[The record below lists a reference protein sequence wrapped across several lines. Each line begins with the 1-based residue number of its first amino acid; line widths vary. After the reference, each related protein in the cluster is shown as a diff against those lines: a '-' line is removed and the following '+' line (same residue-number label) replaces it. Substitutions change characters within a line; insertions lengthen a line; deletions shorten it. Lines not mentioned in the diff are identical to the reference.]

1 MCALFLYL
9 DLRKFVRVA
18 IASFSN
24 KTITTDSPF
33 YFFFFWISSS
43 ISSPQ
48 VKSIFWQYLRFNI
61 ESFFNI
67 DNRWGFVMKMNWL
80 WKSHSHLILLICFSV
95 NKFLSS
101 LRMLLMISY
110 KLLAVWDLPWCL
122 QWFSYLNFGGKV
134 VITWKWFYAVTIIS
148 HNAPMAILSSLVSMV
163 AFLFYWTQNDTL
175 VGKFIL

>member
-1 MCALFLYL
+1 MILCCGNLFWSHHFYVRKIFRKYQGVKNVSFSENYLLDDLFMCALFPYL

-110 KLLAVWDLPWCL
+110 
-122 QWFSYLNFGGKV
+122 
-134 VITWKWFYAVTIIS
+134 
-148 HNAPMAILSSLVSMV
+148 
-163 AFLFYWTQNDTL
+163 
-175 VGKFIL
+175 